1 MDFRHEAEYDLR
13 NLNAKRKAVDNL
25 KEQISILESEADGM
39 HGISTDAP
47 VKGGMSRAEE
57 KLVNAISKKIALEK
71 ALKVTE
77 DLVLIVEK
85 TLEQMEEVQK
95 ELLDVFFVNP
105 RYMAVDYIMGKY
117 HIERPTVYKWRQNA
131 IEQYA
136 RIMYGVLGW

>member
-13 NLNAKRKAVDNL
+13 SLNAKRKAVDNL
-25 KEQISILESEADGM
+25 KEQISILEAEADGM

-57 KLVNAISKKIALEK
+57 KLVNAIDKKMRLEK
-71 ALKVTE
+71 SLQVTE
-77 DLVLIVEK
+77 ALVHIVEK
-85 TLEQMEEVQK
+85 TLEQMTDTQK

-105 RYMAVDYIMGKY
+105 RYLAADYIMEKY
-117 HIERPTVYKWRQNA
+117 HIERPTVYKWRQGA

-136 RIMYGVLGW
+136 RIMYGILGW

>member
-39 HGISTDAP
+39 HGISTAAP

-105 RYMAVDYIMGKY
+105 RYMAVDYIMEKY